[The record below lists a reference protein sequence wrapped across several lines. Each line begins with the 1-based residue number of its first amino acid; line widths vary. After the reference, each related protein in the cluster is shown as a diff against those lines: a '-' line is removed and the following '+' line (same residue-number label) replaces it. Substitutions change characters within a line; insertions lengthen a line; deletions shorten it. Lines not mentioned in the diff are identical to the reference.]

1 MIERIALFVLF
12 LLGFAVIVGHKN
24 VVKKIFGLNIIN
36 NAAVILFVLE
46 GAKVGNQAPILTTGA
61 AVAGAAAGSAGGSG
75 GAVAGAVAQMSGEV
89 TPVALAPAAGTVDSA
104 CAAIAE
110 ASGAGPGAAAGLT
123 GDLAGNVAEGANSL
137 ANLGAFSVV
146 DPVPQALMLTAIV
159 IGVCITALALALAF
173 RLYKAT
179 GTFDIDE
186 MYRRIHH
193 EP

>member
-1 MIERIALFVLF
+1 MIERIALFILF

-46 GAKVGNQAPILTTGA
+46 GAKVGTQAPILTAGA
-61 AVAGAAAGSAGGSG
+61 AVA
-75 GAVAGAVAQMSGEV
+75 
-89 TPVALAPAAGTVDSA
+89 
-104 CAAIAE
+104 
-110 ASGAGPGAAAGLT
+110 
-123 GDLAGNVAEGANSL
+123 
-137 ANLGAFSVV
+137 AFSVV

-173 RLYKAT
+173 RLYKVT